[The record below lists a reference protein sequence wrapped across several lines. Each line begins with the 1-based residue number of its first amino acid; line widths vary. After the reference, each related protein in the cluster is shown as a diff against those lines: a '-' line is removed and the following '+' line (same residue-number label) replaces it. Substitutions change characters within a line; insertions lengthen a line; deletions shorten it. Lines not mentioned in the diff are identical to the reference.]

1 MAIGILVG
9 TVGQTTM
16 KYYAVKTPLTFG
28 WDLPWQLVT
37 NIPLMLVFAWYFV
50 GAIMWLF
57 ILQKLP
63 LSLAYPTLALNY
75 VTVALVSV
83 LFFNEPI
90 NVGQSVAYLLIITG
104 VVLLY
109 RFQS

>member
-9 TVGQTTM
+9 TVGQTLM
-16 KYYAVKTPLTFG
+16 KYYAVKTPLSFD
-28 WDLPWQLVT
+28 WSLPMQLLT
-37 NIPLMLVFAWYFV
+37 NIPLLLVFGWYFV

-75 VTVALVSV
+75 VTVAAASWI
-83 LFFNEPI
+83 FFHEPMTI
-90 NVGQSVAYLLIITG
+90 GKTMAYALIVGG

-109 RFQS
+109 KLP

>member
-1 MAIGILVG
+1 MAVGIALG
-9 TVGQTTM
+9 TVGQLLM
-16 KYYAVKTPLTFG
+16 KYSALRTPLTFD
-28 WDLPWQLVT
+28 WSLPIQIVT

-75 VTVALVSV
+75 ITVALASY
-83 LFFNEPI
+83 LIFHEPMSA
-90 NVGQSVAYLLIITG
+90 VKVVAYLTIIAG
-104 VVLLY
+104 VILLY
-109 RFQS
+109 RS